1 MPIDVKNDDLQSALA
16 KLKAREETLIQLEE
30 LAGLGSWEIDLK
42 TRKSIWSKQSYKI
55 YGEDERVEPSL
66 DLFFEHVAPED
77 KERMQKVVANAFHS
91 KEPIFDTC
99 RILKKDTNEIRYI
112 LLSSQTLFDEDGQP
126 YKAIGTTQDIT
137 HQIKLKK
144 EATELSDI
152 LKESSNEIYIID
164 QKDLNYL
171 FVNQGAC
178 EALGYSYE
186 EMMQKNVF
194 NINPHLTAKT
204 IKGLIGE
211 LTKNHKVMHRTIH
224 RRKDGSQYH
233 VQSYIHTSVYRGSD
247 VFIIFDTD
255 ITRQVED
262 EQKLLEQARLLDYQA
277 NHDPLTSLPNRVLF
291 KDRLMQTIA
300 SAQRNNEKFALFFID
315 LDQFKKINDSLGHH
329 IGDNVLI
336 EVAQRLQ
343 SAIREEDTLARLGG
357 DEFTVIVKNIKTPK
371 DTVTVAQK
379 IINLLKEPIITE
391 EHTLYTST
399 SIGISIFPDDTID
412 KDDLVKFADAAMYK
426 AKEEGRDNYQ
436 FYSAEMTTYAFEHV
450 VMENSLRVA
459 IKEQQFVPFFQ
470 PQVCAKSG
478 KIVGMEA
485 LVRWKHPHLG
495 LVSPAKFIPL
505 AEDNGLIIDID
516 RIMMEKAMQQFVQ
529 WKEKGMIDGR
539 LALNL
544 SMKQLAE
551 KDFIAHLL
559 QTMKELQFDPLWLE
573 LEVTESQVM
582 HNPERA
588 IEKLHTISDA
598 GIEVAVDDFGT
609 GYSSL
614 SYLKKLPLD
623 KLKIDQSFVRDLPE
637 DEEDASI
644 AQAIIALGKSLHLT
658 IIAEGV
664 ETTAQE
670 DFLREH
676 GCDQIQGYLHS
687 RPISADEMESLLFK
701 TL

>member
-1 MPIDVKNDDLQSALA
+1 MPIDVKNDDLQTALV
-16 KLKAREETLIQLEE
+16 KLKAREKTLMQLEE

-55 YGEDERVEPSL
+55 YGEDESVEPSL
-66 DLFFEHVAPED
+66 DLFFEHLVPED
-77 KERMQKVVANAFHS
+77 KERMERVVANAFQS
-91 KEPIFDTC
+91 KEPVFASC
-99 RILKKDTNEIRYI
+99 RIVKKDTNEIRYI
-112 LLSSQTLFDEDGQP
+112 LLSSQTVFDEEGKP

-137 HQIKLKK
+137 HQIQLKK

-164 QKDLNYL
+164 QENLDYL

-178 EALGYSYE
+178 EALGYTYE
-186 EMMQKNVF
+186 EMLQKNIF
-194 NINPHLTAKT
+194 AINPNITEKRVQ
-204 IKGLIGE
+204 E
-211 LTKNHKVMHRTIH
+211 LVAELKNNHKLIHRTLH
-224 RRKDGSQYH
+224 QRKDGTTYN
-233 VQSYIHTSVYRGSD
+233 VLSYIHTGVYQGKK

-262 EQKLLEQARLLDYQA
+262 EQKLLEQARLLDFQA
-277 NHDPLTSLPNRVLF
+277 NHDSLTSLPNRVLF
-291 KDRLMQTIA
+291 QDRLTQTIA
-300 SAQRNNEKFALFFID
+300 TAQRNNEKFALFFID

-329 IGDNVLI
+329 IGDNVLV

-343 SAIREEDTLARLGG
+343 SSIREADTLARLGG
-357 DEFTVIVKNIKTPK
+357 DEFTVIVKNIKNPK

-379 IINLLKEPIITE
+379 IITLLKEPIATE
-391 EHTLYTST
+391 NHTLYTST
-399 SIGISIFPDDTID
+399 SIGISIFPDDTTN
-412 KDDLVKFADAAMYK
+412 KEDLIKFADAAMYK

-450 VMENSLRVA
+450 VMESSLRVA

-470 PQVCAKSG
+470 PQVCAHSG

-485 LVRWKHPHLG
+485 LVRWNHPNLG
-495 LVSPAKFIPL
+495 LVPPAKFIPL
-505 AEDNGLIIDID
+505 AEENGLIIDID
-516 RIMMEKAMQQFVQ
+516 RIMMHKAMQQFVQ
-529 WKEKGMIDGR
+529 WKKERLIEGR

-551 KDFIAHLL
+551 KDFITHLL
-559 QTMKELQFDPLWLE
+559 KTMNDLDFDPLWLE

-588 IEKLHTISDA
+588 ISKLHKITEI
-598 GIEVAVDDFGT
+598 GVEVAVDDFGT

-614 SYLKKLPLD
+614 SYLKKLPID
-623 KLKIDQSFVRDLPE
+623 KLKIDQSFVRDLPD

-644 AQAIIALGKSLHLT
+644 AKAIIALGKSLHLT
-658 IIAEGV
+658 LIAEGV

-687 RPISADEMESLLFK
+687 RPISADEMESLLYK
-701 TL
+701 SL